1 MSNNERSQRIAFLGL
16 IAWVSVCLLLA
27 GWAPMEVIHTRAMS
41 LAGLFG
47 LIAAVGLS
55 ESLRT
60 STNNNLA
67 RLQASST
74 TDPLTGVG
82 NRRLLDCEIERRIA
96 QLRRHGTIVSLLMI
110 DVDHFKRLNDSY
122 GHLAGDAMLR
132 KLAKIL
138 VETLRDMDLITRY
151 GGEEFVAVLPGTDL
165 HYACLAAERIRFA
178 VEQSTILHNGRDLRV
193 TISIGVTEATVT
205 DTHDSLVHRVDAA
218 MYQAKNA
225 GRNCCRFGQAN
236 AVGKFNG
243 IACPTAGCTT
253 EEALV

>member
-1 MSNNERSQRIAFLGL
+1 MSINERSHRIAFLGL
-16 IAWVSVCLLLA
+16 IAWASVCLLLA
-27 GWAPMEVIHTRAMS
+27 GWAPMEAAHTRAMS

-60 STNNNLA
+60 SANSNLA

-110 DVDHFKRLNDSY
+110 DVDHFKRLNDSF
-122 GHLAGDAMLR
+122 GHLAGDAILR
-132 KLAKIL
+132 NLAKIL

-151 GGEEFVAVLPGTDL
+151 GGEEFIAVLPGTDL
-165 HYACLAAERIRFA
+165 YHACLAAERIRFA
-178 VEQSTILHNGRDLRV
+178 VEQSSMLYDGRDLRV
-193 TISIGVTEATVT
+193 TISVGVAETIVT
-205 DTHDSLVHRVDAA
+205 DTPDSLVCRADAA

-225 GRNCCRFGQAN
+225 GRNCCGFGQSKE
-236 AVGKFNG
+236 VGAFNG
-243 IACPTAGCTT
+243 IAYVAENTT
-253 EEALV
+253 EQALF